1 MRIKLNTKQFMNV
14 ATVVAKSISAK
25 DQQSQT
31 SFKLING
38 KLLIAHYSGT
48 SLFKGSVDIVELT
61 EPTSEDFW
69 VVSGNQFKLILTVMS
84 KDTDFIELEIKEEGT
99 QFTVYTGNSKLK
111 LPINEITATYNE
123 EQLESL
129 GEVEANSFLS
139 NVLNLT
145 KLIVVD
151 DVLQNHPASC
161 LHIMGYEKTLVLMS
175 TSNIALAE
183 KTLPFDRCIDKDFN
197 ILIKPAQANLLQ
209 STTFD
214 GDDIITLYQTKNMFG
229 YIDKN
234 GVLCLVS
241 KINLNPLNYL
251 GFKQVVSTKDNVTVI
266 SSQFK
271 GAVDAVSKL
280 CNNNSDIIIN
290 ITDTKMAI
298 ENASNDI
305 IEIDFTGSADKIRM
319 TFNRQSLI
327 SLTNI
332 LPEKVRFGWAPG
344 NAATNKCVQIQ
355 CLDSEGNI
363 DNSLFIIITMN
374 ER

>member
-1 MRIKLNTKQFMNV
+1 MKIKLNSKQFMNV
-14 ATVVAKSISAK
+14 ATVVAKSISNK

-31 SFKLING
+31 SFKLIND

-61 EPTSEDFW
+61 DKTSEDFW
-69 VVSGNQFKLILTVMS
+69 VVSGNQFKLILAVVA
-84 KDTDFIELEIKEEGT
+84 KDADFIELEIKEGGT

-111 LPINEITATYNE
+111 LPINEITATYKE

-129 GEVEANSFLS
+129 GEVEANSFLA
-139 NVLNLT
+139 NVLSLT
-145 KLIVVD
+145 KLIIVD
-151 DVLQNHPASC
+151 DLLQNHPASC
-161 LHIMGYEKTLVLMS
+161 LHIMGYENTLVLMS

-183 KTLPFDRCIDKDFN
+183 KTLPFDRCIDKDFS

-241 KINLNPLNYL
+241 KMNLSPLNYL

-290 ITDTKMAI
+290 ITDNKMDI

-305 IEIDFTGSADKIRM
+305 IEIDFEGSANKIRM

-332 LPEKVRFGWAPG
+332 FPEKVRFGWTPG
-344 NAATNKCVQIQ
+344 NEAANKCVQVQ
-355 CLDSEGNI
+355 CLDPEGNV
-363 DNSLFIIITMN
+363 DDSLFIIITMN